1 MISLPL
7 GENKASDDVVNVL
20 VSIGALYKDET
31 GIHANE
37 PGIYPKKEE
46 IPTQTANQ
54 SGDE

>member
-7 GENKASDDVVNVL
+7 GENRASDDVVNVL

-31 GIHANE
+31 GIHANG

-46 IPTQTANQ
+46 IPTQTANP